1 MTLDGEKRRAV
12 SRFSAVPH
20 LGGRVVSVPRS
31 QVPLRLVPLG
41 ERTSFLDDVY
51 RRYCRYVAAVV
62 LRLDGRQAEVDDI
75 VQEVFVEAAR
85 GVTRLRDTD
94 AVKGWLAT
102 ITVRVVRHRLR
113 MRRLRRWL
121 GMDAQADYAGLI
133 DPSASP
139 LDKLVVRAVYRVLD
153 ELPVEER
160 LAFSLHHIEGE
171 KLDVV
176 ARLCRCSPAT
186 AKRRIARAQRAIE
199 EHMGD
204 GRG

>member
-1 MTLDGEKRRAV
+1 V
-12 SRFSAVPH
+12 SRSVAP
-20 LGGRVVSVPRS
+20 LG
-31 QVPLRLVPLG
+31 LVPID

-51 RRYCRYVAAVV
+51 RRYCRYVAAVI

-85 GVTRLRDTD
+85 GVARLRDAA

-113 MRRLRRWL
+113 ARRLRRFL
-121 GMDAQADYAGLI
+121 GLDAQADYAGLI

-139 LDKLVVRAVYRVLD
+139 LDKLLVRAVYRVLD
-153 ELPVEER
+153 ELPVDDR
-160 LAFSLHHIEGE
+160 LAFTLHHIEGE
-171 KLDVV
+171 KLEVV
-176 ARLCRCSPAT
+176 ARLCRCSSAT

-199 EHMGD
+199 DHMGE
-204 GRG
+204 GV

>member
-1 MTLDGEKRRAV
+1 
-12 SRFSAVPH
+12 
-20 LGGRVVSVPRS
+20 VVSVPRS
-31 QVPLRLVPLG
+31 QAPLRLVPLG
-41 ERTSFLDDVY
+41 EQTSFLDDVY

-62 LRLDGRQAEVDDI
+62 LRLDGRQTEVDDI

-85 GVTRLRDTD
+85 GVGRLRDAE

-113 MRRLRRWL
+113 TRRMRRFL
-121 GMDAQADYAGLI
+121 GLDAQADYAGLV

-139 LDKLVVRAVYRVLD
+139 LDKLLVRAVYRVLD
-153 ELPVEER
+153 ELPVDDR

-186 AKRRIARAQRAIE
+186 AKRRIARAQQAIE
-199 EHMGD
+199 ERMGD
-204 GRG
+204 RHG